1 MLLTPITN
9 IGVWSFDGADK
20 TTFFAPASK
29 CLPAVS
35 SVRKKPVDSITY
47 SAPTSSHFKL
57 AGSLSAVI
65 LIRLPLTNNLPSFT
79 STSPSNFP

>member
-9 IGVWSFDGADK
+9 IGVWSFDGADN
-20 TTFFAPASK
+20 TTFLAPASR

-35 SVRKKPVDSITY
+35 SVKKKPVDSITY
-47 SAPTSSHFKL
+47 SAPTSSHFKF

-65 LIRLPLTNNLPSFT
+65 LIRLPLTSNFPSLT
-79 STSPSNFP
+79 STSPSNCP